1 MSQNAVNPV
10 TLEVVRAGLA
20 HIADEMAMVLR
31 KTSYNM
37 MIYEVRDYCVGIV
50 DPDGNILSQNFG
62 ALPIFLA
69 DLGPAI
75 VDGVRRHGKNGFQP
89 GDVLIMNHPYVCG
102 QHLNNVVVY
111 TPFFHNGELVA
122 FLAVRAHWIDIGG
135 TRVGFG
141 FSGTREVYEEGLQ
154 FRSLKLYRAGVP
166 NHDILQIISD
176 NVRFAESCL
185 GDLRAQIATC
195 RVGDRGLGALVQRY
209 GLGLFLRCVKTIW
222 DQSES
227 LARQQVARIRPG
239 HYEAEALF
247 DSDGIDFDKPV
258 PLKVKV
264 TVAGSEMVIDFSDMS
279 EQVRGS
285 INSGES
291 GAVAVARVAF
301 KSLVSPF
308 LPIDEGCFRP
318 LKVVIPAGKILSA
331 TPPAPV
337 GNWSRTLPTVID
349 LILKALAPAMPDK
362 IAAGHKG
369 DMGGYAFFGV
379 NPKTGRRF
387 LCQTIMG
394 GGWGARAHEDGENAT
409 VSMCQ
414 GDVQNAPVE
423 MQEVY
428 YPVLIERQQLR
439 DGSGGLGKFRGGLG
453 IEVTVRVLCDAST
466 NINVERQRTAPW
478 GLFGG
483 QPGDTAK
490 ALIKQSH
497 DHTGVWLTKKPGY
510 PLRAGGSVTFYT
522 AGGGGYGPTSERS
535 PELIAR
541 DRALGYV
548 AADRPEESTRRG
560 SF

>member
-1 MSQNAVNPV
+1 MSPAVNPITV
-10 TLEVVRAGLA
+10 EVVRNGLA
-20 HIADEMAMVLR
+20 HIANEMATVLR

-50 DPDGNILSQNFG
+50 DPEGSILSQNFG

-75 VDGVRRHGKNGFQP
+75 VDGVRMHGRDGFKP

-111 TPFFHNGELVA
+111 TPFFHEGELVA

-135 TRVGFG
+135 RPMGFG

-154 FRSLKLYRAGVP
+154 FRSLKLYRGEQP
-166 NHDILQIISD
+166 NQEIFQIITD
-176 NVRFAESCL
+176 NVRFAESSL
-185 GDLRAQIATC
+185 GDLRAQIAAC
-195 RVGDRGLGALVQRY
+195 RVGDRGLAALVQRY
-209 GLGLFLRCVKTIW
+209 GLNSFLQCVRTIW
-222 DQSES
+222 RQSEA
-227 LARQQVARIRPG
+227 LAREQVARIKPG
-239 HYEAEALF
+239 SYEAEALF
-247 DSDGIDFDKPV
+247 DSDGVNLDKPV

-264 TVAGSEMVIDFSDMS
+264 EVAGSDMTIDFSEIS
-279 EQVRGS
+279 EQVAGS

-291 GAVAVARVAF
+291 GAVAAARVAF
-301 KSLVSPF
+301 KSLVAPYS
-308 LPIDEGCFRP
+308 PIDEGCFRP
-318 LKVVIPAGKILSA
+318 LKVVIPTGKILSA
-331 TPPAPV
+331 TPPSPV

-349 LILKALAPAMPDK
+349 LILKALAPAMPDRV
-362 IAAGHKG
+362 AAGHKG

-394 GGWGARAHEDGENAT
+394 GGWGGRPNEDGENAT

-423 MQEVY
+423 IQEIY

-439 DGSGGLGKFRGGLG
+439 EGSGGAGKFRGGLG

-478 GLFGG
+478 GLFDGECG
-483 QPGDTAK
+483 EKAK
-490 ALIKQSH
+490 ALVKQSP
-497 DHTGVWLTKKPGY
+497 DDPGVWLTKKPNY
-510 PLRAGGSVTFYT
+510 PLQQGASVTFFT
-522 AGGGGYGPTSERS
+522 AGGGGYGAVIKRER
-535 PELIAR
+535 ELIER
-541 DRALGYV
+541 DSRLGYMP
-548 AADRPEESTRRG
+548 AKIARS
-560 SF
+560 SFGD

>member
-1 MSQNAVNPV
+1 MPQSAVNPV
-10 TLEVVRAGLA
+10 TVEVVRAGLA
-20 HIADEMAMVLR
+20 HIANEMATVLR

-50 DPDGNILSQNFG
+50 SADGSILSQNFG

-75 VDGVRRHGKNGFQP
+75 VDGVRMHGKGGFQP

-111 TPFFHNGELVA
+111 TPFFHEGELLA

-154 FRSLKLYRAGVP
+154 FRSLKLYRGGQA
-166 NHDILQIISD
+166 NQDIFQIISD

-185 GDLRAQIATC
+185 GDLRAQIAAC
-195 RVGDRGLGALVQRY
+195 RVGDRGLGELVKRY
-209 GLGLFLRCVKTIW
+209 GAGVFLQCVKTLW

-227 LARQQVARIRPG
+227 LARQQLARIKPG
-239 HYEAEALF
+239 EYEAEALF
-247 DSDGIDFDKPV
+247 DSDGVNFEKPV
-258 PLKVKV
+258 LLKVKV
-264 TVAGSEMVIDFSDMS
+264 KVAASEMTIDFSEIA
-279 EQVRGS
+279 EQVQGS

-291 GAVAVARVAF
+291 GAVAAARVAF

-308 LPIDEGCFRP
+308 SPIDEGCFRP
-318 LKVVIPAGKILSA
+318 LRVVIPAGKILSA

-349 LILKALAPAMPDK
+349 LILKALAPALPEK
-362 IAAGHKG
+362 VAAGHKG

-423 MQEVY
+423 MQEIY
-428 YPVLIERQQLR
+428 FPVLIERQRLR
-439 DGSGGLGKFRGGLG
+439 AGSGGAGKFRGGLG
-453 IEVTVRVLCDAST
+453 LEVSVRVLCDAST
-466 NINVERQRTAPW
+466 NINIERQRTAPW

-483 QPGDTAK
+483 QEGRTAK
-490 ALIKQSH
+490 ALVKQSH
-497 DHTGVWLTKKPGY
+497 DDPGVWLTKKPGY

-522 AGGGGYGPTSERS
+522 AGGGGYGPSSERAE
-535 PELIAR
+535 ELIAR
-541 DRALGYV
+541 DRVLGYV
-548 AADRPEESTRRG
+548 APET
-560 SF
+560 